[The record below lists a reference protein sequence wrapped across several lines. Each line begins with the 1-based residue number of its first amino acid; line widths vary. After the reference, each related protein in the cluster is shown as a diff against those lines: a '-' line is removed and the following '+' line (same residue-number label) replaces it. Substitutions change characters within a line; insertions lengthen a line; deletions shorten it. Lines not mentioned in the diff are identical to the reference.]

1 MKLIQLT
8 LAALFLPLG
17 LAACSGEGD
26 PLAQIDEGFAAL
38 NSGDAAHAHD
48 YFLAAVDELE
58 PTDPNL
64 DRAQMGLV
72 EAKIRIQP
80 EAAAKYFLDYAGK
93 QPANV
98 DAGDYQKV
106 GMQLTDKKALKDAVF
121 VLDAGLKRFEG
132 DAKLKEAIEKTKLA
146 AESSGD
152 AGALDALKG
161 LGYVGD

>member
-1 MKLIQLT
+1 MKPFQLSV
-8 LAALFLPLG
+8 AALVLPLA
-17 LAACSGEGD
+17 LAACSNGGD
-26 PLAQIDEGFAAL
+26 PVAQIDEGFAAL
-38 NSGDAAHAHD
+38 NSGDAANAHD
-48 YFLAAVDELE
+48 HFLEAVGELE
-58 PTDPNL
+58 PSDPNL

-80 EAAAKYFLDYAGK
+80 EAAAKYFLDYAEK
-93 QPANV
+93 QPGNV

-132 DAKLKEAIEKTKLA
+132 DAKLKEAMDKTKLA